1 MTIKAYLIQTGIL
14 ALVFFAVFYSIRLY
28 TFNEVR
34 KQYNQTIER
43 LELEQLQNLQQLQS
57 QQNIVVSGYLQKI
70 KTLEGE
76 HEKTLQELETAQFS
90 NTVTGVNCV
99 VSNAIHDSLHKD
111 SGSQTT
117 VQAAGDKPDL
127 ICYTRAELQRKVKRS
142 LDIAAECDALSVRY
156 SALLEVCTQKDN
168 K

>member
-1 MTIKAYLIQTGIL
+1 MSIKAYLIQTGIL

-34 KQYNQTIER
+34 KQYNRTIER

-57 QQNIVVSGYLQKI
+57 QQNIIVSGYLQKI
-70 KTLEGE
+70 KALEGE
-76 HEKTLQELETAQFS
+76 HEKTLHELETAQFS

-99 VSNAIHDSLHKD
+99 VSNAVNSLHKN
-111 SGSQTT
+111 SGSKTT
-117 VQAAGDKPDL
+117 VQTAGNKPDL
-127 ICYTRAELQRKVKRS
+127 ICYTRAELQSKVKRS
-142 LDIAAECDALSVRY
+142 LDITKECDALSVRY
-156 SALLEVCTQKDN
+156 ATLLEVCTQKD

>member
-1 MTIKAYLIQTGIL
+1 MIQTGIL
-14 ALVFFAVFYSIRLY
+14 ALVFLAVFYSIRLY

-43 LELEQLQNLQQLQS
+43 LELEQLQNLQKLQS

-90 NTVTGVNCV
+90 NTVTGVNCI
-99 VSNAIHDSLHKD
+99 VSNAVNSLHKD
-111 SGSQTT
+111 GGSKTT
-117 VQAAGDKPDL
+117 VQTAGDKPDL
-127 ICYTRAELQRKVKRS
+127 ICYTRAELQQKVKRS
-142 LDIAAECDALSVRY
+142 LDITAECDALSVRY
-156 SALLEVCTQKDN
+156 ATLLEVCTQKD

>member
-57 QQNIVVSGYLQKI
+57 QQNIIVSGYLQKI

-99 VSNAIHDSLHKD
+99 VSNAVNSLHKD
-111 SGSQTT
+111 SGSKTT
-117 VQAAGDKPDL
+117 VQTAGNKPDL
-127 ICYTRAELQRKVKRS
+127 VCYTRAELQRKIKRS
-142 LDIAAECDALSVRY
+142 LDITKECDALSVRY

>member
-28 TFNEVR
+28 TVNEVR

-57 QQNIVVSGYLQKI
+57 QQNIIVSGYLQKI

-90 NTVTGVNCV
+90 NTVAGVNCI
-99 VSNAIHDSLHKD
+99 VSNAVNSLHKD
-111 SGSQTT
+111 SDSKTT
-117 VQAAGDKPDL
+117 VQTTGDKPDL
-127 ICYTRAELQRKVKRS
+127 VCYTRAELQSKVARS
-142 LDIAAECDALSVRY
+142 LAITKEADELAIKY
-156 SALLEVCTQKDN
+156 KALLDVCTQKD

>member
-14 ALVFFAVFYSIRLY
+14 ALVFFAVRLY
-28 TFNEVR
+28 TVNEVR

-57 QQNIVVSGYLQKI
+57 QQNIIVSGYLQKI

-76 HEKTLQELETAQFS
+76 HEKTLRELETAQFS

-127 ICYTRAELQRKVKRS
+127 VCYTRAELQRKVKES
-142 LDIAAECDALSVRY
+142 LDITKECDALSVRY
-156 SALLEVCTQKDN
+156 ATLLEVCTQKD

>member
-34 KQYNQTIER
+34 KQYSQTIER

-57 QQNIVVSGYLQKI
+57 QQNIIVSGYLQKI

-90 NTVTGVNCV
+90 NTVTGVNRV
-99 VSNAIHDSLHKD
+99 VSNAVNSLHKD
-111 SGSQTT
+111 SGSKTT
-117 VQAAGDKPDL
+117 VQTAGNKPDL
-127 ICYTRAELQRKVKRS
+127 VCYTRAELQSKVKRS
-142 LDIAAECDALSVRY
+142 LALTKEADELAIKYR
-156 SALLEVCTQKDN
+156 ALLDVCTQKD

>member
-14 ALVFFAVFYSIRLY
+14 ALVFFAIFYSIRLY

-34 KQYNQTIER
+34 KQYNETIER

-57 QQNIVVSGYLQKI
+57 QQNTIVSGYLQKI

-99 VSNAIHDSLHKD
+99 VSNAVNSLHKD
-111 SGSQTT
+111 SGSKTT
-117 VQAAGDKPDL
+117 VQTAGDKPDL
-127 ICYTRAELQRKVKRS
+127 ICYTRAELQRKVKES
-142 LDIAAECDALSVRY
+142 LALTREADELAIKY
-156 SALLEVCTQKDN
+156 RALLEVCTRKD

>member
-57 QQNIVVSGYLQKI
+57 QQNIIVSGYLQKI

-99 VSNAIHDSLHKD
+99 VSNAVNSLHKD

-117 VQAAGDKPDL
+117 VQTAGNKPDL
-127 ICYTRAELQRKVKRS
+127 VCYTRAELQSKVKRS
-142 LDIAAECDALSVRY
+142 LALTKEADELAIKYR
-156 SALLEVCTQKDN
+156 ALLDVCTQKD

>member
-57 QQNIVVSGYLQKI
+57 QQNMIVSGYLQKI

-90 NTVTGVNCV
+90 NTVTGVNCI
-99 VSNAIHDSLHKD
+99 VSNAVNNSLHKD
-111 SGSQTT
+111 GGSKTT
-117 VQAAGDKPDL
+117 VQATGNKSDL
-127 ICYTRAELQRKVKRS
+127 ICYTRAELQRKVKES
-142 LDIAAECDALSVRY
+142 LDITKECDALSVRY
-156 SALLEVCTQKDN
+156 ATLLEVCTQKD

>member
-28 TFNEVR
+28 TVNEVR

-43 LELEQLQNLQQLQS
+43 MELEQLQNLQQLQS
-57 QQNIVVSGYLQKI
+57 QQNIIVSGYLQKI

-99 VSNAIHDSLHKD
+99 VSNAVNSLHKD
-111 SGSQTT
+111 SGSKTT
-117 VQAAGDKPDL
+117 VQAAGNKPDL
-127 ICYTRAELQRKVKRS
+127 VCYTRTELQSKVARS
-142 LDIAAECDALSVRY
+142 LALTKEADELAIKYR
-156 SALLEVCTQKDN
+156 ALLDVCTQKD

>member
-43 LELEQLQNLQQLQS
+43 LELEQLQNIQQLQS

-70 KTLEGE
+70 KVLEGE
-76 HEKTLQELETAQFS
+76 HEKTLQELETVQFS

-111 SGSQTT
+111 SNGKTT
-117 VQAAGDKPDL
+117 VQTAGDKPDL
-127 ICYTRAELQRKVKRS
+127 ICYTRAELQSKVKRS

-156 SALLEVCTQKDN
+156 ATLLEVCTQKD

>member
-43 LELEQLQNLQQLQS
+43 LELEQLQNLQHLQS

-111 SGSQTT
+111 SGSKAT
-117 VQAAGDKPDL
+117 VHTAGNKPDL
-127 ICYTRAELQRKVKRS
+127 ICYTRAELQRKVKES
-142 LDIAAECDALSVRY
+142 LALTREADELAIRY
-156 SALLEVCTQKDN
+156 QTLLEVCTQKD

>member
-34 KQYNQTIER
+34 KQYSQTIER

-57 QQNIVVSGYLQKI
+57 QQNIIVSGYLQKI
-70 KTLEGE
+70 KALEGE
-76 HEKTLQELETAQFS
+76 HERTLQELETAQFS

-99 VSNAIHDSLHKD
+99 VSNAVNSLHKD
-111 SGSQTT
+111 GGSQTT
-117 VQAAGDKPDL
+117 VQTAGNKPDL
-127 ICYTRAELQRKVKRS
+127 ICYTRAELQSKIKRS
-142 LDIAAECDALSVRY
+142 LALTKEADELAIKYR
-156 SALLEVCTQKDN
+156 ALLEVCTQKD

>member
-43 LELEQLQNLQQLQS
+43 LKLEQLQNLQHLQS

-99 VSNAIHDSLHKD
+99 VSNAVNSLHKD
-111 SGSQTT
+111 GGSKTT

-127 ICYTRAELQRKVKRS
+127 ICYTRAELQSKVKRS
-142 LDIAAECDALSVRY
+142 LDITKEADELAIKY
-156 SALLEVCTQKDN
+156 KALLEVCTQKD

>member
-1 MTIKAYLIQTGIL
+1 MIQTGIL

-99 VSNAIHDSLHKD
+99 VSNAVNSLHKD
-111 SGSQTT
+111 SNGKTTMQT
-117 VQAAGDKPDL
+117 AGNKPDL
-127 ICYTRAELQRKVKRS
+127 VCYTRAELQRKVKES
-142 LDIAAECDALSVRY
+142 LDLAKEADELAIKYR
-156 SALLEVCTQKDN
+156 ALLEVCTQKD

>member
-1 MTIKAYLIQTGIL
+1 MSIKAYLIQTGIL

-57 QQNIVVSGYLQKI
+57 QQNIIVSGYLQKI

-90 NTVTGVNCV
+90 NTVTGVNCI
-99 VSNAIHDSLHKD
+99 VSNAVNNSLHKD
-111 SGSQTT
+111 SGSKATM
-117 VQAAGDKPDL
+117 QAAGNKPDL
-127 ICYTRAELQRKVKRS
+127 ICYTRAELQSKVARS
-142 LDIAAECDALSVRY
+142 LALTKEADELAIKYR
-156 SALLEVCTQKDN
+156 ALLDVCTQKD

>member
-1 MTIKAYLIQTGIL
+1 MTIKTYLIQTGIL

-57 QQNIVVSGYLQKI
+57 QQNIIVSGYLQKI
-70 KTLEGE
+70 KALEGE

-99 VSNAIHDSLHKD
+99 VSNAVNSLHKD
-111 SGSQTT
+111 GRSQTT
-117 VQAAGDKPDL
+117 VQTTGNKPDL
-127 ICYTRAELQRKVKRS
+127 ICYTRAELQRKIKAS

-156 SALLEVCTQKDN
+156 SALLEVCSQKD

>member
-43 LELEQLQNLQQLQS
+43 MELEQLQNLQQLQS
-57 QQNIVVSGYLQKI
+57 QQNIIVSGYLQKI
-70 KTLEGE
+70 KALEGE
-76 HEKTLQELETAQFS
+76 HEKTLHELETAQFS

-99 VSNAIHDSLHKD
+99 VSNAVNSLHKD
-111 SGSQTT
+111 SGSKTT
-117 VQAAGDKPDL
+117 VQTAGNKPDL
-127 ICYTRAELQRKVKRS
+127 VCYTRAELQSKVKRS
-142 LDIAAECDALSVRY
+142 LALTKEADELAIKYR
-156 SALLEVCTQKDN
+156 ALLEVCTQKD

>member
-1 MTIKAYLIQTGIL
+1 MSIKAYLIQTGIL

-57 QQNIVVSGYLQKI
+57 QQNIIVSGYLQKI
-70 KTLEGE
+70 KALEGE
-76 HEKTLQELETAQFS
+76 HEKTLHELETAQFS
-90 NTVTGVNCV
+90 NTVTGVNRV
-99 VSNAIHDSLHKD
+99 VSNAVNSLHKD
-111 SGSQTT
+111 SGSKTT
-117 VQAAGDKPDL
+117 VQTAGNKPDL
-127 ICYTRAELQRKVKRS
+127 VCYTRAELQSKVKRS
-142 LDIAAECDALSVRY
+142 LALTKEADELAIKYR
-156 SALLEVCTQKDN
+156 ALLDVCTQKD

>member
-34 KQYNQTIER
+34 KQYNQTVER

-76 HEKTLQELETAQFS
+76 YEKTLQELETAQFS

-99 VSNAIHDSLHKD
+99 VSNAVNSLRKD
-111 SGSQTT
+111 SNGKTT
-117 VQAAGDKPDL
+117 VQATGDKPDL
-127 ICYTRAELQRKVKRS
+127 ICYTRAELQRKVKES
-142 LDIAAECDALSVRY
+142 LDLTREADELAIKY
-156 SALLEVCTQKDN
+156 KALLEVCTQKD

>member
-57 QQNIVVSGYLQKI
+57 QQNIIVSGYLQKI
-70 KTLEGE
+70 KALEGE

-99 VSNAIHDSLHKD
+99 VSNAVNSLHKD
-111 SGSQTT
+111 SGSKTTMQT
-117 VQAAGDKPDL
+117 AGNKPDL
-127 ICYTRAELQRKVKRS
+127 ICYTRAELQSKVARS
-142 LDIAAECDALSVRY
+142 LALTKEADELAIKYR
-156 SALLEVCTQKDN
+156 ALLDVCTQKE

>member
-34 KQYNQTIER
+34 KQYNQTIEK

-99 VSNAIHDSLHKD
+99 VSNAIDSLHKD
-111 SGSQTT
+111 GGSKTT
-117 VQAAGDKPDL
+117 VQTAGNKPDL
-127 ICYTRAELQRKVKRS
+127 VCYTRAELQRKVKES
-142 LDIAAECDALSVRY
+142 LDITKEADELAIKYR
-156 SALLEVCTQKDN
+156 ALLDVCTQKD

>member
-28 TFNEVR
+28 TVNEVR
-34 KQYNQTIER
+34 KQYSQTIER
-43 LELEQLQNLQQLQS
+43 MELEQLQNLQQLQS
-57 QQNIVVSGYLQKI
+57 QQNIIVSGYLQKI

-90 NTVTGVNCV
+90 NTVTGVNCI
-99 VSNAIHDSLHKD
+99 VSNAVNNSLHKD
-111 SGSQTT
+111 GGSKATMQT
-117 VQAAGDKPDL
+117 AGNKPDL
-127 ICYTRAELQRKVKRS
+127 VCYTRAELQSKVKRS
-142 LDIAAECDALSVRY
+142 LALTKEADELAIKYR
-156 SALLEVCTQKDN
+156 ALLDVCTQKD

>member
-99 VSNAIHDSLHKD
+99 VSNAVNSLHKD

-127 ICYTRAELQRKVKRS
+127 ICYTRAELQRKVAES
-142 LDIAAECDALSVRY
+142 LAITKECDALSVRY
-156 SALLEVCTQKDN
+156 VTLLKICQGEK
-168 K
+168 

>member
-57 QQNIVVSGYLQKI
+57 QQNIIVSGYLQKI

-90 NTVTGVNCV
+90 NTVTGVNRV
-99 VSNAIHDSLHKD
+99 VSNAVNSLHKD
-111 SGSQTT
+111 SGSKTT
-117 VQAAGDKPDL
+117 VQTAGNKPDL
-127 ICYTRAELQRKVKRS
+127 VCYTRAELQSKVKRS
-142 LDIAAECDALSVRY
+142 LDITKECDALSVRY
-156 SALLEVCTQKDN
+156 ATLLEVCTQKD

>member
-1 MTIKAYLIQTGIL
+1 MTMKAYLIQTGIL

-34 KQYNQTIER
+34 KQYNQTVER

-70 KTLEGE
+70 KLLEGE

-111 SGSQTT
+111 SGSKTT
-117 VQAAGDKPDL
+117 VQTTGDKPDL
-127 ICYTRAELQRKVKRS
+127 ICYTRSELQSKVKRS

-156 SALLEVCTQKDN
+156 ATLLEVCTQKD

>member
-43 LELEQLQNLQQLQS
+43 LELEQLQNIQQLQS

-99 VSNAIHDSLHKD
+99 VSNAVNSLHKD
-111 SGSQTT
+111 SGGQTT
-117 VQAAGDKPDL
+117 VQAAGNKPDL
-127 ICYTRAELQRKVKRS
+127 ICYTRAELQQKVKES
-142 LDIAAECDALSVRY
+142 LDITKEADELAIRY
-156 SALLEVCTQKDN
+156 QTLLDVCTQKD

>member
-57 QQNIVVSGYLQKI
+57 QQNIIVSGYLQKI

-99 VSNAIHDSLHKD
+99 VSNAVNSLHKD
-111 SGSQTT
+111 SGSKTAM
-117 VQAAGDKPDL
+117 QAAGNKPDL
-127 ICYTRAELQRKVKRS
+127 VCYTRAELQSKVKRS
-142 LDIAAECDALSVRY
+142 LDITKEADELAIKY
-156 SALLEVCTQKDN
+156 KTLLETCTRKDN

>member
-99 VSNAIHDSLHKD
+99 VSNAVNSLHKD
-111 SGSQTT
+111 GGSQ
-117 VQAAGDKPDL
+117 AAMQTAGNKPDL
-127 ICYTRAELQRKVKRS
+127 ICYTRAELQSKVKRS
-142 LDIAAECDALSVRY
+142 LALTKEADELAIKY
-156 SALLEVCTQKDN
+156 KALLDVCTQKD

>member
-43 LELEQLQNLQQLQS
+43 LELEQLRNLQQLQS

-99 VSNAIHDSLHKD
+99 VSNAVNSLHKD
-111 SGSQTT
+111 SGSKTT
-117 VQAAGDKPDL
+117 VQTTGDKPDL
-127 ICYTRAELQRKVKRS
+127 ICYTRAELQSKVKRS

-156 SALLEVCTQKDN
+156 ATLLEVCTQKD

>member
-43 LELEQLQNLQQLQS
+43 LELEQLQNLQHLQS

-117 VQAAGDKPDL
+117 VQTAGNKPDL
-127 ICYTRAELQRKVKRS
+127 ICYTRAELQRKVKES
-142 LDIAAECDALSVRY
+142 LDLAKEADELAIKY
-156 SALLEVCTQKDN
+156 KALLEVCTQKD

>member
-43 LELEQLQNLQQLQS
+43 LELEQLQNLQKLQS

-99 VSNAIHDSLHKD
+99 VSNAVNSLHKD
-111 SGSQTT
+111 GGSKTT
-117 VQAAGDKPDL
+117 VQTTGNKPDL
-127 ICYTRAELQRKVKRS
+127 ICYTRAELQRKVKES
-142 LDIAAECDALSVRY
+142 LDLAKEADELAIKY
-156 SALLEVCTQKDN
+156 KALLEVCTQKE

>member
-28 TFNEVR
+28 TLNEVR

-99 VSNAIHDSLHKD
+99 VSNAIDSLHKD
-111 SGSQTT
+111 GGSKTT
-117 VQAAGDKPDL
+117 VQTAGNKPDL
-127 ICYTRAELQRKVKRS
+127 ICYTRAELQRKVKES
-142 LDIAAECDALSVRY
+142 LDITKECDALSVRY
-156 SALLEVCTQKDN
+156 ATLLEVCTQKD

>member
-99 VSNAIHDSLHKD
+99 VSNAVNSLHKD
-111 SGSQTT
+111 SNGKTT
-117 VQAAGDKPDL
+117 VQTAGDKPDL
-127 ICYTRAELQRKVKRS
+127 ICYTRAELQSKGKRS
-142 LDIAAECDALSVRY
+142 LYITKEADELAIKYR
-156 SALLEVCTQKDN
+156 ALLDVCTQKD

>member
-43 LELEQLQNLQQLQS
+43 LELEQLQNLQHLQS

-99 VSNAIHDSLHKD
+99 VSNAVNSLHKD
-111 SGSQTT
+111 GGSKTT

-127 ICYTRAELQRKVKRS
+127 ICYTRAELQSKVKRS
-142 LDIAAECDALSVRY
+142 LDIAAECDKLAERY
-156 SALLEVCTQKDN
+156 NTLLKVCKE
-168 K
+168 